1 MENSQSKFWDYLK
14 FRYIRLFPIL
24 LFSQFFISCGSA
36 DRNTEKEYSWEE
48 IGKVPVPDWFEDAK
62 LGIFIHWGAYSVPG
76 IALEGYAEWYPRFMY
91 LGDETRKYHLD
102 TYGESVGYA
111 DFIEQ
116 FKAEKWDPDEWAE
129 LFDLAGAK
137 YIAPVAEH
145 HDGFAMWDSDL
156 TQWDA
161 KQRGPKRDIIG
172 ELGEAVRKR
181 GLKYSPTYHRE
192 RHFWYFD
199 SAMVAPEIAN
209 YPERLSLYGPF
220 SLNQSFMDDYVAR
233 WKELEEKYQPDFMWL
248 DHIPYFE
255 WEKEHYA
262 GMIPAYKDLFTNLV
276 GSYLERA
283 GEWKKE
289 IYFNNKGQK
298 KWGINFPVGIREG
311 DNLIMDDRTQKWQNP
326 ATIAHSYGYCQ
337 IEEEEDRY
345 KSANT
350 LIDLLIDIVSKNGNL
365 LLNVGP
371 RSDGTISE
379 TQKDRLLQIGEW
391 LKINGEGI
399 YGTRPWRDYGEGPNK
414 EQKDRYAVNAFTSKD
429 IRFTRK
435 GETIYAFVME
445 WPDEKQVF
453 IRSLAKGSIKEVI
466 LLGHGGV
473 EFQMSENGLL
483 VKLPDKKPCNFA
495 FTLKI
500 VPM

>member
-1 MENSQSKFWDYLK
+1 MKNLQ
-14 FRYIRLFPIL
+14 L
-24 LFSQFFISCGSA
+24 LVKSGDRAHFIFFILVLTLIFFCSGCGTY
-36 DRNTEKEYSWEE
+36 DHHTQKEYSWEE
-48 IGKVPVPDWFEDAK
+48 IAKVPVPDWFEDAK
-62 LGIFIHWGAYSVPG
+62 LGIFIHWGAYAVPG

-91 LGDETRKYHLD
+91 LGDETRKYHLE

-156 TQWDA
+156 THWDA
-161 KQRGPKRDIIG
+161 KEKGPRRDIIG

-199 SAMVAPEIAN
+199 STVVAQEIQKF
-209 YPERLSLYGPF
+209 PERASLYGPF
-220 SLNQSFMDDYVAR
+220 SLNKGFIDDYVAR
-233 WKELEEKYQPDFMWL
+233 WKEIEEKYRPDFMWL

-255 WEKEHYA
+255 WEKKPYA
-262 GMIPAYKDLFTNLV
+262 DMIPAYKDMFRNLV
-276 GSYLERA
+276 GSYLDRA
-283 GEWKKE
+283 EEWKKD
-289 IYFNNKGQK
+289 IYFNNKGQE

-337 IEEEEDRY
+337 LEEEEVAY

-371 RSDGTISE
+371 RADGTISE
-379 TQKDRLLQIGEW
+379 TQKKRLLEMGEW
-391 LKINGEGI
+391 LRVNGEGI
-399 YGTRPWRDYGEGPNK
+399 YGTRPWREFGEGPNK
-414 EQKDRYAVNAFTSKD
+414 DQKDRYTVNAFTAQD
-429 IRFTRK
+429 FRFTQK
-435 GETIYAFVME
+435 DNTVYAFIME
-445 WPDEKQVF
+445 WPEDRSV
-453 IRSLAKGSIKEVI
+453 SLASFAGEKIVNVE
-466 LLGHGGV
+466 LLGHGPV
-473 EFQMSENGLL
+473 VYTVAKNGLD
-483 VKLPDKKPCNFA
+483 VTLPDNKPCESA

-500 VPM
+500 KLK